1 MKRRQFLQTLVSASI
16 GLFLSTELNARVL
29 APGNNVALRY
39 LGNIPGPLRY
49 LDGRTGNGTVGL
61 APSLAPKYSGTK
73 WRVYRAGEGIVALFY
88 LGNIEGPR
96 WLDGRTAD
104 GTVGLPPGTKKPF
117 TGTSWQVVQVD
128 GNNPN
133 IVALKCLGD
142 IEGARW
148 LDGRT
153 TNGTVGLAST
163 TEPPFTGT
171 KWEAR
176 MYPVTIDETNKVH
189 YINL

>member
-1 MKRRQFLQTLVSASI
+1 MKRRQLLQTLACASMAL
-16 GLFLSTELNARVL
+16 LFSTHLKAQVL
-29 APGNNVALRY
+29 APGNNVSLRC
-39 LGNIPGPLRY
+39 LGSIPGPLRY

-61 APSLAPKYSGTK
+61 APNLTPKYTGTK
-73 WRVYRAGEGIVALFY
+73 WRVVRAGEGVVALKC

-104 GTVGLPPGTKKPF
+104 GTVGLAPNTNKPF
-117 TGTSWQVVQVD
+117 TGIRWQVVQVEA
-128 GNNPN
+128 NNPN

-142 IEGARW
+142 IEGPRW

-153 TNGTVGLAST
+153 ANGTVGLAAT

-171 KWEAR
+171 KWEVR
-176 MYPVTIDETNKVH
+176 MYPVTIDESQ
-189 YINL
+189 